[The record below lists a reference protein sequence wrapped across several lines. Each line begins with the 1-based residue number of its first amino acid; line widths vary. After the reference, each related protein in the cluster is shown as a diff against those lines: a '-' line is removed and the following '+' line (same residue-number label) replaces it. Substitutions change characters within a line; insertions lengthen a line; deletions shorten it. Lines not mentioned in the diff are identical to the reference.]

1 MTVAEYILKFLISK
15 KVSDVFLITGG
26 AISFIVDEF
35 SRNKKI
41 KYKCVAHEQ
50 AAAMMAD
57 AYSRVGKGIGATMV
71 TSGPGAQ
78 NLVTG
83 IACSWFDS
91 IPAIHISGQVN
102 SFELS
107 SSHTSTK
114 KVRQVG
120 FQETDFV
127 SIVKPI
133 TKFAYQLKS
142 PNEIKYVLDKAFY
155 LANEGRPGPVL
166 IDIPMDFQRSEIN
179 LKKLKSFKQPKKKT
193 NKKENIF
200 NYIYKIKD
208 LLNKSVRPILIVG
221 GGIRI
226 SNSINELEK
235 FLKNIDIPI
244 VTTWSGLDTIDYY
257 NKNYIG
263 CIGVYGSRAAN
274 FAVQNSDLV
283 LNFGSRLD
291 TRITGGKP
299 ETFARLA
306 KIVSIDVDKYELNKK
321 RGLNV
326 YLKINED
333 LNKFLSTF
341 NSSLKKFKISASND
355 WKSICQKWKFKY
367 PNVKSFYAN
376 QKKFVNPYYFIDRLS
391 KKLNKRDIIITDDGG
406 HLTWT
411 IQAFKV
417 KKGQRVFSAF
427 GNSPMG
433 YAFPASIGASIANR
447 KKRIICIDGDGSI
460 QINIQELQTMVINKL
475 PIKLF
480 IINNDGYG
488 IIKQFQELYLKNRY
502 EASIPSKGVTNPD
515 FKKISSAY
523 GINYSE
529 IKNNKKIDKILSK
542 VLNSKK
548 PEFINVIINP
558 NQKIIPK
565 LQFGNP
571 IEDLSPLLS
580 RSEFK
585 KNMIIPTLERKS
597 LDFSEAN

>member
-1 MTVAEYILKFLISK
+1 MTVADYILKFLISK
-15 KVSDVFLITGG
+15 NVNNVFLITGG
-26 AISFIVDEF
+26 AISFVVDAF
-35 SRNKKI
+35 SKNKKI
-41 KYKCVAHEQ
+41 KYTCVAHEQ

-57 AYSRVGKGIGATMV
+57 AYSRAGKGFGATMV

-78 NLVTG
+78 NLITG

-91 IPAIHISGQVN
+91 VPVIHISGQVN

-107 SSHTSTK
+107 SANKTTN

-120 FQETDFV
+120 FQETDIV

-133 TKFAYQLKS
+133 TKFAYQLKN
-142 PNEIKYVLDKAFY
+142 PNEIKYALDKAFY
-155 LANEGRPGPVL
+155 LSNEGRPGPVL
-166 IDIPMDFQRSEIN
+166 IDIPMNFQRAKIN
-179 LKKLKSFKQPKKKT
+179 LKKIKSFKAPK
-193 NKKENIF
+193 NKSNHQII
-200 NYIYKIKD
+200 NNIYKIQK
-208 LLNKSVRPILIVG
+208 LLNKSRRPILILG
-221 GGIRI
+221 GGIRM
-226 SNSINELEK
+226 SKSINELYK
-235 FLKNIDIPI
+235 FLKKIDIPI
-244 VTTWSGLDTIDYY
+244 VTTWSGLDTIDYN

-299 ETFARLA
+299 ETFARSA
-306 KIVSIDVDKYELNKK
+306 KVVSIDIDRHELNKQ
-321 RGLNV
+321 RGLDI

-341 NSSLKKFKISASND
+341 NLKLKTLKFSASSS
-355 WKSICQKWKFKY
+355 WKNICQQWKLKY
-367 PNVKSFYAN
+367 PNVQSSYYKQTKY
-376 QKKFVNPYYFIDRLS
+376 VNPYCFIDRLS
-391 KKLNKRDIIITDDGG
+391 KKLNKKDIILTDDGG

-433 YAFPASIGASIANR
+433 YAFPAALGASLANK

-460 QINIQELQTMVINKL
+460 QINIQELQTMVANNIPL
-475 PIKLF
+475 KLF

-488 IIKQFQELYLKNRY
+488 IIKQFQELYLNKRY
-502 EASIPSKGVTNPD
+502 EASISSKGVTNPN
-515 FKKISSAY
+515 FKKIASAY

-529 IKNNKKIDKILSK
+529 IKNNKEIDKVLDKI
-542 VLNSKK
+542 LNSKK
-548 PEFINVIINP
+548 SEFVNVIIDP
-558 NQKIIPK
+558 NQKIVPK

-571 IEDLSPLLS
+571 IEDLSPLLP

-585 KNMIIPTLERKS
+585 KNMIIPLLKESS

>member
-1 MTVAEYILKFLISK
+1 MTVAEYVLKFLISK

-166 IDIPMDFQRSEIN
+166 IDIPMDFQRSKIN

-193 NKKENIF
+193 NKKQNIF

-306 KIVSIDVDKYELNKK
+306 KIVSIDIDKYELNKK
-321 RGLNV
+321 RGLDA

-341 NSSLKKFKISASND
+341 NSILKKFKFSASND
-355 WKSICQKWKFKY
+355 WKSICKKWKFKY
-367 PNVKSFYAN
+367 PNVKSFYAK

-475 PIKLF
+475 PVKLF

-515 FKKISSAY
+515 FKKISNAY
-523 GINYSE
+523 GISYSE

-585 KNMIIPTLERKS
+585 KNMMNPILKRKFS
-597 LDFSEAN
+597 DFSEAN

>member
-15 KVSDVFLITGG
+15 NVNNVFLITGG
-26 AISFIVDEF
+26 AISFVVDAF

-41 KYKCVAHEQ
+41 KYTCVAHEQ

-57 AYSRVGKGIGATMV
+57 AYSRVGKGFAATMV

-78 NLVTG
+78 NLITG

-91 IPAIHISGQVN
+91 VPVIHISGQVN

-107 SSHTSTK
+107 STNKTTK

-120 FQETDFV
+120 FQETDIV

-133 TKFAYQLKS
+133 TKFAYQLKN
-142 PNEIKYVLDKAFY
+142 PNEIKYVLEKAFY
-155 LANEGRPGPVL
+155 FSNQGRPGPVL
-166 IDIPMDFQRSEIN
+166 IDIPMDFQRAKIN
-179 LKKLKSFKQPKKKT
+179 PKKIKSFRIPKKRT
-193 NKKENIF
+193 NNKIINC
-200 NYIYKIKD
+200 IYKIKE
-208 LLNKSVRPILIVG
+208 LLNKSKRPILILG
-221 GGIRI
+221 GGVRM
-226 SNSINELEK
+226 SKSINELEK
-235 FLKNIDIPI
+235 FLKNMDLPI
-244 VTTWSGLDTIDYY
+244 VTTWSGLDTIDYRD
-257 NKNYIG
+257 KNYIG

-306 KIVSIDVDKYELNKK
+306 KVVSIDIDKYELNKK
-321 RGLNV
+321 RGLNI

-333 LNKFLSTF
+333 LNNFLSTF
-341 NSSLKKFKISASND
+341 NSKLKRYKFSAPSV
-355 WKSICQKWKFKY
+355 WKSICQRWKSRY
-367 PNVKSFYAN
+367 PNVKSIYYD
-376 QKKFVNPYYFIDRLS
+376 QKEYVNPYCFIDRLS
-391 KKLNKRDIIITDDGG
+391 NKLNNQDIVLTDDGG

-417 KKGQRVFSAF
+417 KKGQRIFSAF

-433 YAFPASIGASIANR
+433 YAFPAALGASIANK

-460 QINIQELQTMVINKL
+460 QINIQELQTMVANNL

-488 IIKQFQELYLKNRY
+488 IIKQFQELYLNKRY
-502 EASIPSKGVTNPD
+502 EASISSKGVTNPN
-515 FKKISSAY
+515 FKKISNAY
-523 GINYSE
+523 GVNYSE
-529 IKNNKKIDKILSK
+529 IKNNKQIDK
-542 VLNSKK
+542 VLNKILNSND
-548 PEFINVIINP
+548 PEFVNVIIDP

-565 LQFGNP
+565 LQFGKP

-580 RSEFK
+580 RSDFK
-585 KNMIIPTLERKS
+585 KNMIIPTLEEDTS
-597 LDFSEAN
+597 NFSEAN

>member
-1 MTVAEYILKFLISK
+1 MTVADYILKFLISK
-15 KVSDVFLITGG
+15 KVNNVFLITGG
-26 AISFIVDEF
+26 AISFVVDAF

-41 KYKCVAHEQ
+41 KYTCVAHEQ

-57 AYSRVGKGIGATMV
+57 AYSRAKKGFAATMV

-78 NLVTG
+78 NLITG

-91 IPAIHISGQVN
+91 VPVIHISGQVN

-107 SSHTSTK
+107 STNKTTK
-114 KVRQVG
+114 NVRQVG
-120 FQETDFV
+120 FQETDIV

-133 TKFAYQLKS
+133 TKFAYQLKN
-142 PNEIKYVLDKAFY
+142 PNEIKYILDKAFY
-155 LANEGRPGPVL
+155 LSNEGRPGPVL
-166 IDIPMDFQRSEIN
+166 IDIPMNFQRVKIN
-179 LKKLKSFKQPKKKT
+179 LKKIKSFSIPK
-193 NKKENIF
+193 NKSKHQIVN
-200 NYIYKIKD
+200 NIYKIKK
-208 LLNKSVRPILIVG
+208 LLNKSKRPILILG

-226 SNSINELEK
+226 SKSINELDK
-235 FLKNIDIPI
+235 FLKNIDLPI
-244 VTTWSGLDTIDYY
+244 VTTWSGLDTVDYK

-306 KIVSIDVDKYELNKK
+306 KIVSIDIDRHELNKQ
-321 RGLNV
+321 RGLDI

-341 NSSLKKFKISASND
+341 NLVLKKFKFSASSS
-355 WKSICQKWKFKY
+355 WKNICTQWKIKY
-367 PNVKSFYAN
+367 PNVKSIYYK
-376 QKKFVNPYYFIDRLS
+376 QKKYVNPYCFIDRLS
-391 KKLNKRDIIITDDGG
+391 KKLNKKDIIITDDGG

-433 YAFPASIGASIANR
+433 YAFPAAIGASIANK

-460 QINIQELQTMVINKL
+460 QINIQELQTMVVNNL
-475 PIKLF
+475 PVKLF
-480 IINNDGYG
+480 IINNNGYG
-488 IIKQFQELYLKNRY
+488 IIKQFQELYLNKRY
-502 EASIPSKGVTNPD
+502 EASISSKGVTNPN
-515 FKKISSAY
+515 FNKISNAY
-523 GINYSE
+523 GINYIE
-529 IKNNKKIDKILSK
+529 IKNNKEIDKVLKK

-548 PEFINVIINP
+548 PQFVNVIIDP

-565 LQFGNP
+565 LQFGKP

-580 RSEFK
+580 RAEFK
-585 KNMIIPTLERKS
+585 KNMIVPPLREESKN
-597 LDFSEAN
+597 FSEAN

>member
-1 MTVAEYILKFLISK
+1 MTVAEYILKFLVSK

-26 AISFIVDEF
+26 AISFVVDEF
-35 SRNKKI
+35 SRNKNI

-57 AYSRVGKGIGATMV
+57 AYSRVGKGLGATMV

-91 IPAIHISGQVN
+91 IPVIHISGQVN

-107 SSHTSTK
+107 SSHISTK

-133 TKFAYQLKS
+133 TKFAYQLKN
-142 PNEIKYVLDKAFY
+142 PNEIKYVLEKAFY

-166 IDIPMDFQRSEIN
+166 IDIPMNFQRSKIN
-179 LKKLKSFKQPKKKT
+179 LKKLKSFKLTKKK
-193 NKKENIF
+193 NKKIILSN
-200 NYIYKIKD
+200 IYKVKD
-208 LLNKSVRPILIVG
+208 LLNKSIRPILVVG

-226 SNSINELEK
+226 SKSINELEK
-235 FLKNIDIPI
+235 FLKKVDVPI
-244 VTTWSGLDTIDYY
+244 VTTWSGLDTIDYN

-283 LNFGSRLD
+283 LNLGSRLD

-299 ETFARLA
+299 ETFARSA
-306 KIVSIDVDKYELNKK
+306 KVVSIDIDEYELNKQ
-321 RGLNV
+321 RGLNI

-333 LNKFLSTF
+333 LNKFLSIF
-341 NSSLKKFKISASND
+341 NLRLKKFKFSASDD
-355 WKSICQKWKFKY
+355 WKSICQKWKIKY
-367 PNVKSFYAN
+367 PNVKNIYYN
-376 QKKFVNPYYFIDRLS
+376 QKKFVNPYCFIDRLS
-391 KKLNKRDIIITDDGG
+391 SKLNKKDIIINDDGG

-433 YAFPASIGASIANR
+433 YAFPAALGASIAN
-447 KKRIICIDGDGSI
+447 KQQRIICIDGDGSI
-460 QINIQELQTMVINKL
+460 QINIQELQTMVANKL

-488 IIKQFQELYLKNRY
+488 IIKQFQELYLKKRY

-515 FKKISSAY
+515 FNKISNAY

-529 IKNNKKIDKILSK
+529 IKNNKQIDKILNK

-548 PEFINVIINP
+548 PEFVNVIIDP

-585 KNMIIPTLERKS
+585 ENMIIPILKKKS
-597 LDFSEAN
+597 ADFSESN

>member
-1 MTVAEYILKFLISK
+1 MTVADYILKFLISK
-15 KVSDVFLITGG
+15 NVNNVFLITGG
-26 AISFIVDEF
+26 AISFVVDAF

-41 KYKCVAHEQ
+41 KYTCVAHEQ

-57 AYSRVGKGIGATMV
+57 AYSRAEKGFAATMV

-78 NLVTG
+78 NLITG

-91 IPAIHISGQVN
+91 VPVIHISGQVN

-107 SSHTSTK
+107 SANKTTK
-114 KVRQVG
+114 NVRQVG
-120 FQETDFV
+120 FQETDIV

-133 TKFAYQLKS
+133 TKFAYRLKN
-142 PNEIKYVLDKAFY
+142 PNEIKYVLEKAFY
-155 LANEGRPGPVL
+155 LSNEGRPGPVL
-166 IDIPMDFQRSEIN
+166 IDIPMNFQRVKIN
-179 LKKLKSFKQPKKKT
+179 LKKIKSFKVPK
-193 NKKENIF
+193 NKSSHQIVN
-200 NYIYKIKD
+200 NIYKIKK
-208 LLNKSVRPILIVG
+208 LLNKSKRPILILG
-221 GGIRI
+221 GGIRM
-226 SNSINELEK
+226 SKSINELDK
-235 FLKNIDIPI
+235 FLKKVDLPI
-244 VTTWSGLDTIDYY
+244 VTTWSGLDTIDYK

-299 ETFARLA
+299 ETFARSA
-306 KIVSIDVDKYELNKK
+306 KVVSIDIDRHELNKQ
-321 RGLNV
+321 RGLDV

-341 NSSLKKFKISASND
+341 NLKLKEFKFSSSSSWKNICQQ
-355 WKSICQKWKFKY
+355 WKSTY
-367 PNVKSFYAN
+367 PNVQSSHYK
-376 QKKFVNPYYFIDRLS
+376 QKKYLNPYCFIDRLS
-391 KKLNKRDIIITDDGG
+391 KKLSKKDIIVTDDGG

-433 YAFPASIGASIANR
+433 YAFPAALGASFANK

-460 QINIQELQTMVINKL
+460 QINIQELQTMVANNL

-488 IIKQFQELYLKNRY
+488 IIKQFQELYLNKRY
-502 EASIPSKGVTNPD
+502 EASISSKGVTNPN
-515 FKKISSAY
+515 FNKISNAY

-529 IKNNKKIDKILSK
+529 IKNNKEINKVLNKI
-542 VLNSKK
+542 LNSKK
-548 PEFINVIINP
+548 PEFVNVIIDP

-565 LQFGNP
+565 LQFGKP
-571 IEDLSPLLS
+571 IEDLSPLLP

-585 KNMIIPTLERKS
+585 KNMIIPLLKES
-597 LDFSEAN
+597 YSAFSEAN

>member
-15 KVSDVFLITGG
+15 NVNNVFLITGG
-26 AISFIVDEF
+26 AISFVVDAF

-41 KYKCVAHEQ
+41 KYTCVAHEQ

-57 AYSRVGKGIGATMV
+57 AYSRVEKGFAATMV

-78 NLVTG
+78 NLITG

-91 IPAIHISGQVN
+91 VPVIHISGQVN

-107 SSHTSTK
+107 STNKTTK
-114 KVRQVG
+114 NVRQVG
-120 FQETDFV
+120 FQETDIV

-133 TKFAYQLKS
+133 TKFAYQLKN
-142 PNEIKYVLDKAFY
+142 PNEIKYILEKAFY
-155 LANEGRPGPVL
+155 LSTEGRPGPVL
-166 IDIPMDFQRSEIN
+166 IDIPMNFQRVKIN
-179 LKKLKSFKQPKKKT
+179 LRKIKFFKVPKNKSNHQIV
-193 NKKENIF
+193 NN
-200 NYIYKIKD
+200 IYKIKK
-208 LLNKSVRPILIVG
+208 LLNKSKRPILILG
-221 GGIRI
+221 GGIRMSRSI
-226 SNSINELEK
+226 SELDK
-235 FLKNIDIPI
+235 FFKKVDLPI
-244 VTTWSGLDTIDYY
+244 VTTWSGLDTVDYK

-299 ETFARLA
+299 ENFARSA
-306 KIVSIDVDKYELNKK
+306 KVVSIDIDRHELNKQ
-321 RGLNV
+321 RGLDV

-341 NSSLKKFKISASND
+341 NLVLKKFKFSASSS
-355 WKSICQKWKFKY
+355 WKNICKQWKLKY
-367 PNVKSFYAN
+367 PNVQSSYYKQEKY
-376 QKKFVNPYYFIDRLS
+376 VNPYCFIDRLS
-391 KKLNKRDIIITDDGG
+391 MKLNKKDIIVTDDGG

-433 YAFPASIGASIANR
+433 YAFPAALGASFANK

-460 QINIQELQTMVINKL
+460 QINIQELQTMVANNL
-475 PIKLF
+475 PVKLF

-488 IIKQFQELYLKNRY
+488 IIKQFQELYLNKRY
-502 EASIPSKGVTNPD
+502 EASISSKGVTNPN
-515 FKKISSAY
+515 FKKISNAY

-529 IKNNKKIDKILSK
+529 IKNNKEIDK
-542 VLNSKK
+542 VLNKVLKSKK
-548 PEFINVIINP
+548 PEFINVIIDP

-571 IEDLSPLLS
+571 IEDLSPLLP
-580 RSEFK
+580 RSEFN
-585 KNMIIPTLERKS
+585 KNMIVSSLVEKS
-597 LDFSEAN
+597 KNFSEAN

>member
-15 KVSDVFLITGG
+15 NVKNVFLITGG
-26 AISFIVDEF
+26 AISFVVDAF

-41 KYKCVAHEQ
+41 KYTCVAHEQ

-57 AYSRVGKGIGATMV
+57 AYSRVGKGFGATMV

-78 NLVTG
+78 NLITG

-91 IPAIHISGQVN
+91 VPVIHISGQVN

-107 SSHTSTK
+107 STNKTTK

-120 FQETDFV
+120 FQETDIV

-133 TKFAYQLKS
+133 TKFAYQLKN
-142 PNEIKYVLDKAFY
+142 PNEIKYVLEKAYY
-155 LANEGRPGPVL
+155 LSNQGRPGPVL
-166 IDIPMDFQRSEIN
+166 IDIPMNFQRAKIN
-179 LKKLKSFKQPKKKT
+179 IKKIKSFKAPKKKS
-193 NKKENIF
+193 NNQIINNI
-200 NYIYKIKD
+200 YRIKA
-208 LLNKSVRPILIVG
+208 LLNKSKRPILILG
-221 GGIRI
+221 GGVRM
-226 SNSINELEK
+226 SKSINELER
-235 FLKNIDIPI
+235 FLKNIDLPI
-244 VTTWSGLDTIDYY
+244 VTTWSGLDTIDYK

-283 LNFGSRLD
+283 LNLGSRLD

-306 KIVSIDVDKYELNKK
+306 KVVSVDIDIHELNKK
-321 RGLNV
+321 RGLDI

-333 LNKFLSTF
+333 LRNFLSTF
-341 NSSLKKFKISASND
+341 NSELKGFKFSATKD
-355 WKSICQKWKFKY
+355 WKGICQQWKLIY
-367 PNVKSFYAN
+367 PNVKNSYYK
-376 QKKFVNPYYFIDRLS
+376 QKNFVNPYCFIDRLS
-391 KKLNKRDIIITDDGG
+391 NKLNKHDIVLTDDGG

-433 YAFPASIGASIANR
+433 YAFPAALGASLANK

-460 QINIQELQTMVINKL
+460 QINIQELQTMAVNNL
-475 PIKLF
+475 PVKLF

-488 IIKQFQELYLKNRY
+488 IIKQFQELYLNKRY
-502 EASIPSKGVTNPD
+502 EASIASKGVTNPN
-515 FKKISSAY
+515 FKKISNAY
-523 GINYSE
+523 GINYTE
-529 IKNNKKIDKILSK
+529 IKNNKQIDKVLNKILS
-542 VLNSKK
+542 SKR
-548 PEFINVIINP
+548 PEFINVIIDP

-565 LQFGNP
+565 LQFGKP
-571 IEDLSPLLS
+571 IEDLSPLLP

-585 KNMIIPTLERKS
+585 KNMIIPPIKENS
-597 LDFSEAN
+597 SNFSESN

>member
-15 KVSDVFLITGG
+15 NVKNVFLITGG
-26 AISFIVDEF
+26 AISFVVDAF

-41 KYKCVAHEQ
+41 KYTCVAHEQ

-57 AYSRVGKGIGATMV
+57 AYSRVGKGFAATMV

-78 NLVTG
+78 NLITG

-91 IPAIHISGQVN
+91 VPVIHISGQVN

-107 SSHTSTK
+107 SSNKTTK

-120 FQETDFV
+120 FQETDIV
-127 SIVKPI
+127 SMIKPI
-133 TKFAYQLKS
+133 TKFAYQLKK
-142 PNEIKYVLDKAFY
+142 PDEIKYVLEKAFY
-155 LANEGRPGPVL
+155 LSNQGRPGPVL
-166 IDIPMDFQRSEIN
+166 IDIPMDFQRAKIN
-179 LKKLKSFKQPKKKT
+179 LKKIKSFKIPKKKS
-193 NKKENIF
+193 NHKIIN
-200 NYIYKIKD
+200 NIYKIIA
-208 LLNKSVRPILIVG
+208 LLAKSKRPVLILG
-221 GGIRI
+221 GGVRM
-226 SNSINELEK
+226 SKSINQLEK
-235 FLKNIDIPI
+235 FLKNINLPI
-244 VTTWSGLDTIDYY
+244 VTTWSGLDTMDYKD
-257 NKNYIG
+257 KNYIG
-263 CIGVYGSRAAN
+263 CLGVYGSRAAN
-274 FAVQNSDLV
+274 FVVQNSDLI

-299 ETFARLA
+299 KTFARSA
-306 KIVSIDVDKYELNKK
+306 KVVSIDVDIHELNKK
-321 RGLNV
+321 RGLNI

-333 LNKFLSTF
+333 LNFFLTTF
-341 NSSLKKFKISASND
+341 NTKLKKFRFSASKD
-355 WKSICQKWKFKY
+355 WKNLCQQWKLRY
-367 PNVKSFYAN
+367 PNVQNSYYK
-376 QKKFVNPYYFIDRLS
+376 QKNYVNPYCFIDKLS
-391 KKLNKRDIIITDDGG
+391 NKLNKQDIVLTDDGG

-433 YAFPASIGASIANR
+433 YAFPAALGASLANN
-447 KKRIICIDGDGSI
+447 KKRVICIDGDGSI
-460 QINIQELQTMVINKL
+460 QINIQELQTMVANNL

-488 IIKQFQELYLKNRY
+488 IIKQFQELYLNKRY
-502 EASIPSKGVTNPD
+502 EASISSKGVTNPN
-515 FKKISSAY
+515 FKKISNAY
-523 GINYSE
+523 GINYKE
-529 IKNNKKIDKILSK
+529 IKNNKKIDKILTK

-548 PEFINVIINP
+548 PEFVNVIISP
-558 NQKIIPK
+558 NQKIIPR

-571 IEDLSPLLS
+571 IEDLSPLLP

>member
-15 KVSDVFLITGG
+15 NVNNVFLITGG
-26 AISFIVDEF
+26 AISFVVDAF

-41 KYKCVAHEQ
+41 KYTCVAHEQ

-57 AYSRVGKGIGATMV
+57 AYSRCNKGFGATLV

-78 NLVTG
+78 NLITG

-91 IPAIHISGQVN
+91 VPVIHISGQVN

-107 SSHTSTK
+107 SSNKSTK
-114 KVRQVG
+114 LVRQVG
-120 FQETDFV
+120 FQETDIV

-133 TKFAYQLKS
+133 TKFAYQLKR
-142 PNEIKYVLDKAFY
+142 PNEIKYILEKAFY
-155 LANEGRPGPVL
+155 LSNQGRPGPVL
-166 IDIPMDFQRSEIN
+166 IDIPMNFQRAKIN
-179 LKKLKSFKQPKKKT
+179 LKKIKSFKKPKKKSN
-193 NKKENIF
+193 NKILNDIQR
-200 NYIYKIKD
+200 IKK
-208 LLNKSVRPILIVG
+208 LLEKSKRPILILG
-221 GGIRI
+221 GGIRM
-226 SNSINELEK
+226 SKSINELEK
-235 FLKNIDIPI
+235 FIKRINLPV
-244 VTTWSGLDTIDYY
+244 VTTWSGLDTIDYK

-299 ETFARLA
+299 ETFARAA
-306 KIVSIDVDKYELNKK
+306 KVISVDTDIHELNKK
-321 RGLNV
+321 RGLDI
-326 YLKINED
+326 YLKINQD
-333 LNKFLSTF
+333 LKEFLSTF
-341 NSSLKKFKISASND
+341 NLRLKKFKFSASSS
-355 WKSICQKWKFKY
+355 WKNICQEWKLKY
-367 PNVKSFYAN
+367 PNVQSSYYK
-376 QKKFVNPYYFIDRLS
+376 QKKYVNPYCFIDILS
-391 KKLNKRDIIITDDGG
+391 AKLNKKDIIVTDDGG

-433 YAFPASIGASIANR
+433 YAFPASLGASLANK
-447 KKRIICIDGDGSI
+447 KKRVICIDGDGSI
-460 QINIQELQTMVINKL
+460 QINIQELQTMVANNL

-480 IINNDGYG
+480 IINNNGYG
-488 IIKQFQELYLKNRY
+488 IIKQFQELYLSKRY
-502 EASIPSKGVTNPD
+502 EASISSKGVTNPN
-515 FKKISSAY
+515 FKKISNAY

-529 IKNNKKIDKILSK
+529 IKNNKEINKVLNKI
-542 VLNSKK
+542 LNSKK
-548 PEFINVIINP
+548 PEFVNVIIDP

-585 KNMIIPTLERKS
+585 KNMIIPFLKES
-597 LDFSEAN
+597 YLDFSEAN

>member
-1 MTVAEYILKFLISK
+1 MTVADYILKFLISK
-15 KVSDVFLITGG
+15 NVNNVFLITGG
-26 AISFIVDEF
+26 AISFVVDAF

-41 KYKCVAHEQ
+41 KYTCVAHEQ

-57 AYSRVGKGIGATMV
+57 AYSRVGKGFGATMV

-78 NLVTG
+78 NLITG

-91 IPAIHISGQVN
+91 VPVIHISGQVN

-107 SSHTSTK
+107 STNKTTK

-120 FQETDFV
+120 FQETDIV

-133 TKFAYQLKS
+133 TKFAYQLKN
-142 PNEIKYVLDKAFY
+142 PNEIKYVLEKAFY
-155 LANEGRPGPVL
+155 LSNHGRPGPVL
-166 IDIPMDFQRSEIN
+166 IDIPMDFQRVKIDS
-179 LKKLKSFKQPKKKT
+179 KKIKSFTAPKDKT
-193 NKKENIF
+193 NNQLV
-200 NYIYKIKD
+200 NNIYKIKS
-208 LLNKSVRPILIVG
+208 LLNKSKRPVLILG
-221 GGIRI
+221 GGIRM
-226 SNSINELEK
+226 SRSIKELEK
-235 FLKNIDIPI
+235 FLNKIDLPV
-244 VTTWSGLDTIDYY
+244 VTTWSGLDTIDYR
-257 NKNYIG
+257 NKNYVG
-263 CIGVYGSRAAN
+263 SVGVYGSRAAN

-283 LNFGSRLD
+283 LNLGSRLD

-306 KIVSIDVDKYELNKK
+306 KVVSVDIDRHELNKK
-321 RGLNV
+321 RGLNI

-341 NSSLKKFKISASND
+341 NSKLKRFKFSATSD
-355 WKSICQKWKFKY
+355 WKSICQQWKLKY
-367 PNVKSFYAN
+367 PNVKKIYYS
-376 QKKFVNPYYFIDRLS
+376 QKNYVNPYYFIERLS
-391 KKLNKRDIIITDDGG
+391 DKLNKKDIVLTDDGG

-433 YAFPASIGASIANR
+433 YAFPAALGASFANK

-460 QINIQELQTMVINKL
+460 QINIQELQTMVANNL
-475 PIKLF
+475 PVKLF

-488 IIKQFQELYLKNRY
+488 IIKQFQELYLNKRY
-502 EASIPSKGVTNPD
+502 EASISSKGVTNPD
-515 FKKISSAY
+515 FKKISNAY

-529 IKNNKKIDKILSK
+529 IKNNKQTDKVLDKI
-542 VLNSKK
+542 LNSKK
-548 PEFINVIINP
+548 PEFVNVIIDP

-565 LQFGNP
+565 LQFGKP
-571 IEDLSPLLS
+571 IEDLSPLLP
-580 RSEFK
+580 RLEFK
-585 KNMIIPTLERKS
+585 KNMIIPLLKENS
-597 LDFSEAN
+597 SNFSEAN

>member
-1 MTVAEYILKFLISK
+1 MTVAEYVLKFLISK

-166 IDIPMDFQRSEIN
+166 IDIPMDFQRSKIN

-193 NKKENIF
+193 NKKKNIF
-200 NYIYKIKD
+200 NYIYKIKN
-208 LLNKSVRPILIVG
+208 LLNKSARPILIVG

-244 VTTWSGLDTIDYY
+244 VTTWSGLDTVDYY

-306 KIVSIDVDKYELNKK
+306 KIVSIDIDKYELNKK
-321 RGLNV
+321 RGLDAN
-326 YLKINED
+326 LKINED

-341 NSSLKKFKISASND
+341 NSSLKKFKFSASNN
-355 WKSICQKWKFKY
+355 WKSICKKWKFKY
-367 PNVKSFYAN
+367 PNVKSFYAK

-433 YAFPASIGASIANR
+433 YAFPASIGASIANK

-480 IINNDGYG
+480 IINNNGYG
-488 IIKQFQELYLKNRY
+488 IIKQFQELYLKKRY

-515 FKKISSAY
+515 FKKISNAY

-529 IKNNKKIDKILSK
+529 IKNNKKIDKILAK

-548 PEFINVIINP
+548 PEFINVIISP

-571 IEDLSPLLS
+571 IEDLSPLLP

>member
-1 MTVAEYILKFLISK
+1 MTVAEYILKFLVSK

-26 AISFIVDEF
+26 AISFVVDEF
-35 SRNKKI
+35 SRNKNI

-57 AYSRVGKGIGATMV
+57 AYSRVGKGLGATMV

-91 IPAIHISGQVN
+91 IPVIHISGQVN

-107 SSHTSTK
+107 SSHISTK

-133 TKFAYQLKS
+133 TKFAYQLKN
-142 PNEIKYVLDKAFY
+142 PNEIKYVLEKAFY

-166 IDIPMDFQRSEIN
+166 IDIPMDFQRSKIN
-179 LKKLKSFKQPKKKT
+179 LKKLQSFKLPKKK
-193 NKKENIF
+193 NKKIILN
-200 NYIYKIKD
+200 NIYKVKD
-208 LLNKSVRPILIVG
+208 LLNKSTRPILVVG

-226 SNSINELEK
+226 SKSINELEK
-235 FLKNIDIPI
+235 FLKKIDVPI
-244 VTTWSGLDTIDYY
+244 VTTWSGLDTIDYN

-283 LNFGSRLD
+283 LNLGSRLD

-299 ETFARLA
+299 ETFARSA
-306 KIVSIDVDKYELNKK
+306 KVVSIDIDEHELKK
-321 RGLNV
+321 QRGLKI

-333 LNKFLSTF
+333 LSKFLSTF
-341 NSSLKKFKISASND
+341 NLTLKKFKFSASDD
-355 WKSICQKWKFKY
+355 WKSICQKWKIKY
-367 PNVKSFYAN
+367 PNVKNIYYK
-376 QKKFVNPYYFIDRLS
+376 QKKFVNPYCFIDRLS
-391 KKLNKRDIIITDDGG
+391 KKLNKKDIIITDDGG

-433 YAFPASIGASIANR
+433 YAFPAALGASIAN
-447 KKRIICIDGDGSI
+447 KQQRIICIDGDGSI
-460 QINIQELQTMVINKL
+460 QINIQELQTMVANKL
-475 PIKLF
+475 PVKLF
-480 IINNDGYG
+480 VINNDGYG
-488 IIKQFQELYLKNRY
+488 IIKQFQELYLKKRY

-515 FKKISSAY
+515 FNKISNAY

-529 IKNNKKIDKILSK
+529 IKNNKQIDKILNK
-542 VLNSKK
+542 VLNSKR
-548 PEFINVIINP
+548 PEFINVIIDP

-585 KNMIIPTLERKS
+585 KNMIIPILEKKS
-597 LDFSEAN
+597 SDFSESN

>member
-15 KVSDVFLITGG
+15 NVNNVFLITGG
-26 AISFIVDEF
+26 AISFVVDAF

-41 KYKCVAHEQ
+41 KYTCVAHEQ

-57 AYSRVGKGIGATMV
+57 AYSRAGKGFAATMV

-78 NLVTG
+78 NLITG

-91 IPAIHISGQVN
+91 VPVIHISGQVN

-107 SSHTSTK
+107 SSNKTTK
-114 KVRQVG
+114 QVRQVG
-120 FQETDFV
+120 FQETDIV

-142 PNEIKYVLDKAFY
+142 PNEIKYALEKAFY
-155 LANEGRPGPVL
+155 LSNQGRPGPVL
-166 IDIPMDFQRSEIN
+166 IDVPMDFQRAKIN
-179 LKKLKSFKQPKKKT
+179 LKKIKSFREFKKKT
-193 NKKENIF
+193 NNKILN
-200 NYIYKIKD
+200 NIYKIKE
-208 LLNKSVRPILIVG
+208 LLEKSKRPILILG
-221 GGIRI
+221 GGIRM
-226 SNSINELEK
+226 SKSINELEEFSK
-235 FLKNIDIPI
+235 RINLPT
-244 VTTWSGLDTIDYY
+244 VTTWSGLDTIDYQ

-263 CIGVYGSRAAN
+263 CVGVYGSRAAN

-299 ETFARLA
+299 ETFARQA
-306 KIVSIDVDKYELNKK
+306 KVVSVDIDIHELNKK
-321 RGLNV
+321 RGLDI

-333 LNKFLSTF
+333 LKKFLSTF
-341 NSSLKKFKISASND
+341 NSKLKKFKFSASRE
-355 WKSICQKWKFKY
+355 WKNTCQQWKLKY
-367 PNVKSFYAN
+367 SNLQNSYYK
-376 QKKFVNPYYFIDRLS
+376 QKNYVNPYCFIDRLS
-391 KKLNKRDIIITDDGG
+391 NKLNKNDIILADDGG

-433 YAFPASIGASIANR
+433 YAFPAAIGASIANQ

-460 QINIQELQTMVINKL
+460 QINIQELQTMVSNQL

-488 IIKQFQELYLKNRY
+488 IIKQFQELYLQKRY
-502 EASIPSKGVTNPD
+502 EASIASKGVTNPN
-515 FKKISSAY
+515 FEKISNAY

-529 IKNNKKIDKILSK
+529 IKNNKQIDK
-542 VLNSKK
+542 VLNKILNSKR
-548 PEFINVIINP
+548 PEFVNVIIDP

-565 LQFGNP
+565 LQFGKP
-571 IEDLSPLLS
+571 IEDLSPLLK

-585 KNMIIPTLERKS
+585 KNMIISPLKEDSKT
-597 LDFSEAN
+597 FSEAN

>member
-1 MTVAEYILKFLISK
+1 MTVAEYVLKFLISK

-193 NKKENIF
+193 NKKKNIF

-244 VTTWSGLDTIDYY
+244 VTSWSGLDTIDYY

-299 ETFARLA
+299 KTFARLA
-306 KIVSIDVDKYELNKK
+306 KIVSIDIDKYELNKK
-321 RGLNV
+321 RGLDA

-341 NSSLKKFKISASND
+341 NSILKKFKFSASND
-355 WKSICQKWKFKY
+355 WKSICQKWKLKY

-515 FKKISSAY
+515 FKKISNAY

-529 IKNNKKIDKILSK
+529 IKNNKKIDKILGK

-558 NQKIIPK
+558 NQKIVPK

>member
-1 MTVAEYILKFLISK
+1 MTVAEYILKFLVSK

-26 AISFIVDEF
+26 AISFVVDEF
-35 SRNKKI
+35 SRNKNI

-57 AYSRVGKGIGATMV
+57 AYSRVGKGLGATMV

-91 IPAIHISGQVN
+91 IPVIHISGQVN

-107 SSHTSTK
+107 SSHISTK

-133 TKFAYQLKS
+133 TKFAYQLKN
-142 PNEIKYVLDKAFY
+142 PNEIKYVLEKAFY

-166 IDIPMDFQRSEIN
+166 IDIPMDFQRSKIN
-179 LKKLKSFKQPKKKT
+179 LKKLQSFKLPKKKN
-193 NKKENIF
+193 NKIILN
-200 NYIYKIKD
+200 NIYKVKD
-208 LLNKSVRPILIVG
+208 LLNKSTRPILVVG

-226 SNSINELEK
+226 SKSINELEK
-235 FLKNIDIPI
+235 FLKKIDVPI
-244 VTTWSGLDTIDYY
+244 VTTWSGLDTIDYN

-283 LNFGSRLD
+283 LNLGSRLD

-299 ETFARLA
+299 ETFARSA
-306 KIVSIDVDKYELNKK
+306 KVVSIDIDEHELNKQ
-321 RGLNV
+321 RGLKI

-341 NSSLKKFKISASND
+341 NLMLKKFKFSASDD
-355 WKSICQKWKFKY
+355 WKSICQKWKIKY
-367 PNVKSFYAN
+367 PNVKNIYYK
-376 QKKFVNPYYFIDRLS
+376 QKKFVNPYCFIDRLS
-391 KKLNKRDIIITDDGG
+391 EKLNKKDIIITDDGG

-433 YAFPASIGASIANR
+433 YAFPAALGASIAN
-447 KKRIICIDGDGSI
+447 KQQRIICIDGDGSI
-460 QINIQELQTMVINKL
+460 QINIQELQTMVANKL
-475 PIKLF
+475 PVKLF
-480 IINNDGYG
+480 VINNDGYG
-488 IIKQFQELYLKNRY
+488 IIKQFQELYLKKRY

-515 FKKISSAY
+515 FNKISNAY

-529 IKNNKKIDKILSK
+529 IKNNKQIDKILNK
-542 VLNSKK
+542 VLNSKR
-548 PEFINVIINP
+548 PEFINVIIDP

-585 KNMIIPTLERKS
+585 KNMIIPILEKKS
-597 LDFSEAN
+597 SDFSESN